1 MNFDEIVPRK
11 GSECVKYDGLQEH
24 FGRTDLQP
32 LWVADMDFE
41 VCKEISDAIEQR
53 ARHHIYGYPTACDD
67 YWQSIIDWCRR
78 RHSLTVERAELAFLP
93 GIVRGI
99 GYLVN
104 YFTREDDVVLIQE
117 PVYHPFSIVAKGS
130 HRRVAVNR
138 LTFVDGRYEIDF
150 DSLERQLA
158 EVRPKMMIFC
168 NPHNPGG
175 RAWEAPVVA
184 RVASLCRRYGVI
196 LVSDEIHGDFELFGH
211 RYTPLFNTGD
221 DAEECGIS
229 LGAPSKT
236 FNIPGLVSSWCII
249 KNPALRDGFYAWMAA
264 CEFSEP
270 TMFATVATRAAYT
283 KGEPWLEELLPYIE
297 GNINAVVDFCERNI
311 PQIRAYKPEASF
323 LVWLDCHA
331 LGLDSAGLDD
341 LFINHA
347 RLALN
352 NGAMFGSGG
361 DGFMRL
367 NVACPRGVLLDSL
380 KRLADAIARR

>member
-1 MNFDEIVPRK
+1 M
-11 GSECVKYDGLQEH
+11 
-24 FGRTDLQP
+24 
-32 LWVADMDFE
+32 
-41 VCKEISDAIEQR
+41 
-53 ARHHIYGYPTACDD
+53 
-67 YWQSIIDWCRR
+67 
-78 RHSLTVERAELAFLP
+78 
-93 GIVRGI
+93 
-99 GYLVN
+99 
-104 YFTREDDVVLIQE
+104 
-117 PVYHPFSIVAKGS
+117 
-130 HRRVAVNR
+130 
-138 LTFVDGRYEIDF
+138 
-150 DSLERQLA
+150 
-158 EVRPKMMIFC
+158 
-168 NPHNPGG
+168 
-175 RAWEAPVVA
+175 
-184 RVASLCRRYGVI
+184 
-196 LVSDEIHGDFELFGH
+196 
-211 RYTPLFNTGD
+211 
-221 DAEECGIS
+221 
-229 LGAPSKT
+229 
-236 FNIPGLVSSWCII
+236 
-249 KNPALRDGFYAWMAA
+249 RDGFYAWMAA